1 MPLPRLARTH
11 AKTDIY
17 PFRHTF
23 SVNDVF
29 QLLAEP
35 SRRQLLDALRHGE
48 RSVNELV
55 GRTHMSQPS
64 VSKQLRL
71 LLDSGAVRFR
81 KSGRQHLYS
90 IQGRPLREAS
100 EWLSYYERFWE
111 GGLSRMDEVLMK
123 GARSGEREKR

>member
-1 MPLPRLARTH
+1 L
-11 AKTDIY
+11 
-17 PFRHTF
+17 

-35 SRRQLLDALRHGE
+35 SRRQLLDALRNGE

-71 LLDSGAVRFR
+71 LLDSGVVSLR
-81 KSGRQHLYS
+81 KAGRQHLYT
-90 IQGRPLREAS
+90 IQGQPLREAS
-100 EWLSYYERFWE
+100 EWLSYYQRFWE
-111 GGLSRMDEVLMK
+111 EGLIRMDEIFQQQTRPP
-123 GARSGEREKR
+123 GRGRR

>member
-1 MPLPRLARTH
+1 
-11 AKTDIY
+11 
-17 PFRHTF
+17 
-23 SVNDVF
+23 VNDVF

-48 RSVNELV
+48 RSVNQLV
-55 GRTHMSQPS
+55 DRTHMSQPS

-71 LLDSGAVRFR
+71 LRDSGAVRLR
-81 KSGRQHLYS
+81 KMGRQHLYS

-111 GGLSRMDEVLMK
+111 EGLSRMDEVLQK
-123 GARSGEREKR
+123 GSRSGERERR

>member
-1 MPLPRLARTH
+1 V
-11 AKTDIY
+11 
-17 PFRHTF
+17 
-23 SVNDVF
+23 SDVF

-48 RSVNELV
+48 RSVTQLV
-55 GRTHMSQPS
+55 DRTHMSQPS

-71 LLDSGAVRFR
+71 LLDSGCVRLR

-90 IQGRPLREAS
+90 IEGRPLREAS

-111 GGLSRMDEVLMK
+111 EGLSRMDKVLQDD
-123 GARSGEREKR
+123 ARRRARTNR

>member
-1 MPLPRLARTH
+1 M
-11 AKTDIY
+11 
-17 PFRHTF
+17 
-23 SVNDVF
+23 NDVF

-48 RSVNELV
+48 RSVNQLV
-55 GRTHMSQPS
+55 DRTHMSQPS

-71 LLDSGAVRFR
+71 LLDSGVVSLR

-111 GGLSRMDEVLMK
+111 EGLSRMDEVLMK